1 MRTRMRWHD
10 VVIVFFL
17 FPFYVKILKKYQIKE
32 VCQMM
37 KQVAGVLLN
46 RLTGTHVRS
55 IIVMT
60 NNQEVLYELQERKG
74 RSSP

>member
-1 MRTRMRWHD
+1 
-10 VVIVFFL
+10 
-17 FPFYVKILKKYQIKE
+17 
-32 VCQMM
+32 MM

-60 NNQEVLYELQERKG
+60 NNQEVLYELQKRKG

>member
-1 MRTRMRWHD
+1 
-10 VVIVFFL
+10 
-17 FPFYVKILKKYQIKE
+17 
-32 VCQMM
+32 MM

-46 RLTGTHVRS
+46 QFTGTHVRS

-60 NNQEVLYELQERKG
+60 NNQEVLYELQKRKG

>member
-1 MRTRMRWHD
+1 MHMFRHD

-37 KQVAGVLLN
+37 KQVAGVPN
-46 RLTGTHVRS
+46 RPIQTHVRS

-60 NNQEVLYELQERKG
+60 NNQEVLYELQKRKG